1 MRGFGVTP
9 IPENPSTPSAPS
21 AAMTPLKKTNPK
33 NAIENPLFT
42 IGYEQAT
49 ASAFFKALADA
60 KVGLIVDVRAVAASR
75 RPGFSKRQ
83 LAAGLDQH
91 GIGYV
96 HLQKLGTPKE
106 GRLAARS
113 GHAGEMLGIYERH
126 LKTVDAQREL
136 DELEALARESLTTR
150 PAAKSSAAESS
161 PAKPFSRANPAS
173 PTKSSSLPAKP
184 PSPAAPGRPICL
196 LCYERDPAQCHRQRL
211 AAELHAR
218 LGLPVEHLF
227 CAPV

>member
-1 MRGFGVTP
+1 M
-9 IPENPSTPSAPS
+9 TPS
-21 AAMTPLKKTNPK
+21 KKTTSK
-33 NAIENPLFT
+33 NAIEHPLFT

-49 ASAFFKALADA
+49 ATAFFQALANA
-60 KVGLIVDVRAVAASR
+60 EVGLIVDVRAVAASR

-83 LAAGLDQH
+83 LAAGLDQR

-113 GHAGEMLGIYERH
+113 GHAGEMLRIYERH
-126 LKTVDAQREL
+126 LKTVEAQHEL
-136 DELEALARESLTTR
+136 DELEALARDSMTTGPAAKS
-150 PAAKSSAAESS
+150 PAAKSS
-161 PAKPFSRANPAS
+161 PANP
-173 PTKSSSLPAKP
+173 SSSAKFR
-184 PSPAAPGRPICL
+184 RPICL
-196 LCYERDPAQCHRQRL
+196 LCYERDPAHCHRQRL

-218 LGLPVEHLF
+218 LGLAVEHLF